1 MSTKR
6 FMTSGFKRKVI
17 IVGEFV
23 IFKLKAGT
31 QIKVAGLPFIT
42 VTDTEIKGMP
52 GNFAV
57 IWNETKNEESPADVG
72 QGETLEEAISNCI
85 EIAGSIEGND
95 IHIRIVPSC
104 ILCIQNGQQ

>member
-1 MSTKR
+1 
-6 FMTSGFKRKVI
+6 MTSGFKRKVI

-57 IWNETKNEESPADVG
+57 IWNETKNEESPADE
-72 QGETLEEAISNCI
+72 QGNRPA
-85 EIAGSIEGND
+85 
-95 IHIRIVPSC
+95 VV
-104 ILCIQNGQQ
+104 